1 MAEITATET
10 MINSSKEGDP
20 FLLSE
25 WIRRTLNEAA
35 NRLPAP
41 IQALTAEVR
50 DTLALCSDDYL
61 IPALRVAWSL
71 ADQMC
76 KAEHFL
82 EMCKAEKEVTGQ
94 SLPVPRTNWAD
105 SIVVHL
111 HPDGS
116 GRRSNFIGNTT
127 ENHVQNATEEDLD
140 NSRAELLPS
149 LFKSDSDD
157 GDGVAKHDG
166 SSTQH
171 IYSLGLVFYEIF
183 SGGERPPEIEQQHFD
198 HVAPIDV
205 EGQLSIFDN
214 IDDEFNLLPKKR
226 HTQNSDSQNKCAVSV
241 EPLKGKRV
249 PVQLCDLIA
258 NMIDCINGTLSGD
271 DAYQS
276 MTHVRDD
283 LQLMLERPAIYL
295 YDQDMGRL
303 S

>member
-41 IQALTAEVR
+41 IQSLTAEVR

-76 KAEHFL
+76 KAEQ
-82 EMCKAEKEVTGQ
+82 EVIGQ
-94 SLPVPRTNWAD
+94 SLPMPRTNWAD

-111 HPDGS
+111 HPDGC
-116 GRRSNFIGNTT
+116 GFISNTT
-127 ENHVQNATEEDLD
+127 ENHVQNATGEDLD
-140 NSRAELLPS
+140 NIRAELLPS
-149 LFKSDSDD
+149 LFKSDNDD

-166 SSTQH
+166 SRSQH

-183 SGGERPPEIEQQHFD
+183 SGGGRPPEIEQQHFD

-205 EGQLSIFDN
+205 EGQFSIFDN
-214 IDDEFNLLPKKR
+214 IEDEFNLLPKKR
-226 HTQNSDSQNKCAVSV
+226 HTQNSDFQNKCAVS
-241 EPLKGKRV
+241 
-249 PVQLCDLIA
+249 
-258 NMIDCINGTLSGD
+258 
-271 DAYQS
+271 
-276 MTHVRDD
+276 
-283 LQLMLERPAIYL
+283 
-295 YDQDMGRL
+295 
-303 S
+303 